1 MIRRKALSGTWAAV
15 LLLVVIP
22 LLSGCGEAMRLQRTT
37 DASLKYDYAKKYYN
51 KGKYAKASELLLDVV
66 PAYDGTEEGSRAL
79 FLFAESERM
88 QKSYETSSE
97 AYRRYYTS
105 YPSGAK
111 AEEAH
116 FRCGEAL
123 YSASPEARLDQ
134 TLTYNAIQEL
144 TRFIE
149 LYPES
154 TFRKQTEEMLF
165 ALQDKLAYK
174 ELLSARL
181 YYNLGMY
188 MGNNYR
194 SAIITADNALK
205 DYPYNK
211 HREEFY
217 ILLLRAAYKEAINSV
232 DSKLQSR
239 YREVIDR
246 YFVYVNEFPEGRYKK
261 EAERIHKQITGY
273 LDTKQ

>member
-1 MIRRKALSGTWAAV
+1 
-15 LLLVVIP
+15 
-22 LLSGCGEAMRLQRTT
+22 
-37 DASLKYDYAKKYYN
+37 
-51 KGKYAKASELLLDVV
+51 
-66 PAYDGTEEGSRAL
+66 
-79 FLFAESERM
+79 
-88 QKSYETSSE
+88 
-97 AYRRYYTS
+97 
-105 YPSGAK
+105 
-111 AEEAH
+111 
-116 FRCGEAL
+116 
-123 YSASPEARLDQ
+123 
-134 TLTYNAIQEL
+134 
-144 TRFIE
+144 
-149 LYPES
+149 
-154 TFRKQTEEMLF
+154 MLF